1 MQASLRVLIG
11 KQKGR
16 DIPLPDSLFIIGR
29 DPLCHLRPHSSL
41 VSRRHCAVARWGG
54 RVLVRDLKSAN
65 GTFLNQ
71 KKLAANQVEVQNGDV
86 LDVGNL
92 SFAFNIVRDANEPVQ
107 ELDDNLMKWLFEQ
120 SDDSAVLDPS
130 VSTQMI
136 DVSFL
141 DDVEVPADEQTP
153 IAQNG
158 KNGKT
163 GSGNLSGGQ
172 YLKDYLKS

>member
-1 MQASLRVLIG
+1 MQASLRVLVG

-16 DIPLPDSLFIIGR
+16 EIPLPDALFIIGR

-71 KKLAANQVEVQNGDV
+71 KKLTHQAEVQAGDV
-86 LDVGNL
+86 LEVGNL
-92 SFAFNIVRDANEPVQ
+92 SFEFNIIRDADEPVQ

-120 SDDSAVLDPS
+120 SGDSAVLDPS

-141 DDVEVPADEQTP
+141 EDVDMPADDKTP
-153 IAQNG
+153 VAENG
-158 KNGKT
+158 KDK
-163 GSGNLSGGQ
+163 GSGNLSGGK
-172 YLKDYLKS
+172 YLKDYLDS

>member
-1 MQASLRVLIG
+1 MQASLHVLVG

-16 DIPLPDSLFIIGR
+16 EIPLPDALFIIGR

-71 KKLAANQVEVQNGDV
+71 KKLTNQVEVQNGDV

-92 SFAFNIVRDANEPVQ
+92 SFSFQIVRDADEPVQ

-136 DVSFL
+136 DVAFL
-141 DDVEVPADEQTP
+141 DEAVPEEAPVE
-153 IAQNG
+153 NG
-158 KNGKT
+158 KNK
-163 GSGNLSGGQ
+163 GSGNLSGGK
-172 YLKDYLKS
+172 YLKDYLDS

>member
-1 MQASLRVLIG
+1 MHASLRVLVG

-16 DIPLPDSLFIIGR
+16 EIPLPDSLFIIGR

-54 RVLVRDLKSAN
+54 RILVRDLKSAN

-71 KKLAANQVEVQNGDV
+71 KKITNQVEVQNGDV

-92 SFAFNIVRDANEPVQ
+92 SFSFSILRDANEPVQ

-120 SDDSAVLDPS
+120 SGDSAVLDPS
-130 VSTQMI
+130 VSPQMI
-136 DVSFL
+136 DVAFL
-141 DDVEVPADEQTP
+141 DDAALKPTAK
-153 IAQNG
+153 AAG
-158 KNGKT
+158 NGKT
-163 GSGNLSGGQ
+163 KGSGQPVRRQIPQRLSR
-172 YLKDYLKS
+172 L

>member
-1 MQASLRVLIG
+1 MVG

-16 DIPLPDSLFIIGR
+16 EIPLPETLFIIGR

-71 KKLAANQVEVQNGDV
+71 KKLTNQVEVQNGDL

-92 SFAFNIVRDANEPVQ
+92 SFSFQIVRDANEPVQ

-120 SDDSAVLDPS
+120 SNDSAVLDPS

-141 DDVEVPADEQTP
+141 EDVEVPVDEQTP
-153 IAQNG
+153 VAENG
-158 KNGKT
+158 KNK
-163 GSGNLSGGQ
+163 GSGNLSGGK
-172 YLKDYLKS
+172 YLKDYLDS

>member
-1 MQASLRVLIG
+1 
-11 KQKGR
+11 
-16 DIPLPDSLFIIGR
+16 
-29 DPLCHLRPHSSL
+29 
-41 VSRRHCAVARWGG
+41 VARWGG

-71 KKLAANQVEVQNGDV
+71 KKLTSQVEVQNGDV

-92 SFAFNIVRDANEPVQ
+92 SFSFHIVRDADEPVQ

-136 DVSFL
+136 DVAFL
-141 DDVEVPADEQTP
+141 EDTQPQDPKKAKPPVEKG
-153 IAQNG
+153 NN
-158 KNGKT
+158 K
-163 GSGNLSGGQ
+163 GSGNLSGGK
-172 YLKDYLKS
+172 YLKDYLDS

>member
-1 MQASLRVLIG
+1 MQASLRVLVG

-71 KKLAANQVEVQNGDV
+71 KKLTNQVEVQNGDV

-92 SFAFNIVRDANEPVQ
+92 SFSFHIVRDADEPVQ

-136 DVSFL
+136 DVAFL
-141 DDVEVPADEQTP
+141 EDTVPQGEEEHAE
-153 IAQNG
+153 
-158 KNGKT
+158 NGKT
-163 GSGNLSGGQ
+163 KGSGNLSGGK
-172 YLKDYLKS
+172 YLKDYLDS

>member
-1 MQASLRVLIG
+1 MQASLMVLVG
-11 KQKGR
+11 VQKGR
-16 DIPLPDSLFIIGR
+16 EIPLPDALFVIGR

-54 RVLVRDLKSAN
+54 RILVRDLKSAN

-71 KKLAANQVEVQNGDV
+71 KKITNQIEAQNGDV

-92 SFAFNIVRDANEPVQ
+92 SFSFQIVREECDEPPQ
-107 ELDDNLMKWLFEQ
+107 EITEDTMKWLFEE
-120 SDDSAVLDPS
+120 SSDSAVLDPA

-141 DDVEVPADEQTP
+141 DDAGKPA
-153 IAQNG
+153 NG
-158 KNGKT
+158 DGKSEDADAAH
-163 GSGNLSGGQ
+163 GSGNLSGGK

>member
-1 MQASLRVLIG
+1 MQASLRVLVG

-16 DIPLPDSLFIIGR
+16 DIPLPDALFIIGR

-54 RVLVRDLKSAN
+54 RILVRDLKSAN

-71 KKLAANQVEVQNGDV
+71 KKITNQVEVQNGDV

-92 SFAFNIVRDANEPVQ
+92 SFSFQIVRDEDEPVQ

-120 SDDSAVLDPS
+120 SGDSAVLDPS

-141 DDVEVPADEQTP
+141 EDTDPQPDE
-153 IAQNG
+153 AHAGENG
-158 KNGKT
+158 KSK
-163 GSGNLSGGQ
+163 GSGNLSGGK
-172 YLKDYLKS
+172 YLKDYLES

>member
-1 MQASLRVLIG
+1 MQASLRVLVG

-16 DIPLPDSLFIIGR
+16 EIPLPDALFIIGR

-54 RVLVRDLKSAN
+54 RILVRDLKSAN

-71 KKLAANQVEVQNGDV
+71 KKITNQVEVQNGDV

-92 SFAFNIVRDANEPVQ
+92 SFSFSIVRDENEPVQ
-107 ELDDNLMKWLFEQ
+107 ELNDDLMKWLFEQ
-120 SDDSAVLDPS
+120 SGDSAVLDPS

-141 DDVEVPADEQTP
+141 EDSDPTDADAKTAVAE
-153 IAQNG
+153 NG
-158 KNGKT
+158 SK
-163 GSGNLSGGQ
+163 GSGNLSGGK
-172 YLKDYLKS
+172 YLKDYLDH